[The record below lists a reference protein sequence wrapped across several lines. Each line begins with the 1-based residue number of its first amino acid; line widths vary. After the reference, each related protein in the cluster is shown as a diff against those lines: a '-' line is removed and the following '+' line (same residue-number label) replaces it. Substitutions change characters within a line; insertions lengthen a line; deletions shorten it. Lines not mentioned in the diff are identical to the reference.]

1 MKNKAGYIGI
11 KEASQLIGVHPD
23 TIRRLIKQHK
33 GSKHIVQGKGTKA
46 PYYISSDWLKEL
58 YGLNEPHTAPA
69 AAPNSADDI
78 EPETG
83 SIKAI
88 SAVVEALTAQL
99 AAKDKQIEKQQATI
113 DKLAGDYSQLL
124 HQSQQLQGLLLPASS
139 REQQPYEAD
148 IKASPAA
155 DPKPQE
161 SPKSKK
167 PKSRRKT
174 TSKQVKNATKQGN
187 KPAAKTVDK
196 APSPKKKA
204 QPKKSWWKF

>member
-148 IKASPAA
+148 IKSSPAA

-167 PKSRRKT
+167 PKS
-174 TSKQVKNATKQGN
+174 
-187 KPAAKTVDK
+187 
-196 APSPKKKA
+196 
-204 QPKKSWWKF
+204 QPKKATANKTKETSKAKAKKRWWKR